1 MQRKRRTEAELAAR
15 QYGVVARWQ
24 LSALGLGPGAIE
36 YRVRQGSLHPIFRGV
51 YAVGHT
57 ALPRL
62 GRTHAAV
69 LACGP
74 DAVLSHRSAA
84 ELWGLL
90 RSSRYI
96 IDVTVPRRIKGQ
108 SGLKVHFA
116 TAIER
121 DEHERIPVT
130 SVAQTLYDI
139 ARTEPK
145 RQLERAWDNA
155 ERHELLD
162 LAALTRFK
170 SCRALQTLVEEAR
183 MPEPTR
189 SELEDMLRDICAAAG
204 LPIPVFN
211 TSVAGQDVDAYWP
224 QYEFVVELDG
234 WEHHK
239 TRADRERDLLKEE
252 KIKLAR
258 YGFMRFSYRRLR
270 DHPDQVADVLRE
282 CLGLA
287 TMLPG

>member
-1 MQRKRRTEAELAAR
+1 MRDKSRKVAELAG
-15 QYGVVARWQ
+15 QQHGVVSRRQ
-24 LSALGLGPGAIE
+24 LLALGLSAPAIG
-36 YRVRQGSLHPIFRGV
+36 RLLASGRLHPVFRGA

-96 IDVTVPRRIKGQ
+96 IHVTVPRRTKGQ
-108 SGLKVHFA
+108 RGLKVHFA

-121 DEHERIPVT
+121 DERDRIPVT

-162 LAALTRFK
+162 LAPLTRFT
-170 SCRALQTLVEEAR
+170 SNRALRALIEEQR

-211 TSVAGQDVDAYWP
+211 VTVAGQDVDAYWP

-239 TRADRERDLLKEE
+239 
-252 KIKLAR
+252 
-258 YGFMRFSYRRLR
+258 
-270 DHPDQVADVLRE
+270 
-282 CLGLA
+282 
-287 TMLPG
+287 